1 MEKRVFLAIFLS
13 FGVLALYQAYFSPP
27 SPQPQQAPPV
37 ASAPPAAAP
46 AVTPGATPAPA
57 TTAGRTGAATPIV
70 SDAAARDIAVE
81 TDTVSAVFSTQGAVL
96 KNWKLKRY
104 FDVSGQPLELVPQNI
119 PDPFPKPFSI
129 ATDDAKVAATLR
141 SALYMPSADALTL
154 GPGSGALEFEYQDA
168 SGLAARKKFQI
179 QPDGKSYLVLVEASV
194 SLGGKPQPVILEWGP
209 ALGLGYDVEG
219 AQAFPIRAIHLSDKI
234 ERLAVDDIQEQPRY
248 ETTLRFAGVE
258 DQYFLSAALPQFHRP
273 SPPQVVRVDY
283 QPVTLPLPNDPQNRT
298 RALVAYSVRTPGP
311 AALAVFMGPKDL
323 DALRAVD
330 PELTGAIDFGMFRF
344 LVVPLLQALKWVNG
358 FLGNWGW
365 SIVVLT
371 ILINLAIFPLR
382 HRSMVSM
389 RKMQALQPEVK
400 VIQERFAKF
409 KITDP
414 ERQKMNQE
422 MMALYKQR
430 GVNPASGCVP
440 MLLTMPVL
448 FAFYAMLSA
457 AIEVRG
463 AHFFG
468 WLHDLS
474 LKDPYYITPIL
485 MGGTMFW
492 QQRMMPTTADPV
504 QQKMFLLMPVIF
516 TVMFLTAPSGLV
528 VYWFVSNLLAIGQQ
542 YLTNRMIGPPPRP
555 VAPPL
560 KPAKPAKAI
569 AGPSGKSKG

>member
-13 FGVLALYQAYFSPP
+13 FGVLALYQAYFAPP
-27 SPQPQQAPPV
+27 VPAPQQAAQVATPPPATPPASTAPAASAG
-37 ASAPPAAAP
+37 ASAPTAAAPTAPAAA
-46 AVTPGATPAPA
+46 A
-57 TTAGRTGAATPIV
+57 IV

-81 TDTVSAVFSTQGAVL
+81 TSTVSAVFSSQGAVL
-96 KNWKLKRY
+96 KSWKLKQY
-104 FDVSGQPLELVPQNI
+104 LNAGHPLELIPQNL
-119 PDPFPKPFSI
+119 PDQFPKPLSV
-129 ATDDAKVAATLR
+129 AVDDPAVSAKLRAALFK
-141 SALYMPSADALTL
+141 PSADSLSL
-154 GPGSGALEFEYQDA
+154 GAAGGTLEFEYQEA
-168 SGLAARKKFQI
+168 GLVARKKFQF
-179 QPDGKSYLVLVEASV
+179 QPDGRAYLVIVDASV
-194 SLGGKPQPVILEWGP
+194 DVGGKPQPVTVEWGP
-209 ALGLGYDVEG
+209 GLGLGYDVEG
-219 AQAFPIRAIHLSDKI
+219 AQAFPIRAIQLRDKV
-234 ERLAVDDIQEQPRY
+234 ERLAVSDVETQGRY
-248 ETTLRFAGVE
+248 EAPLRFAGVE
-258 DQYFLSAALPQFHRP
+258 DQYFLTAVLPQFQRP
-273 SPPQVVRVDY
+273 APQTVRVDY
-283 QPVTLPLPNDPQNRT
+283 QPVSHPLLNDPQNRI
-298 RALVAYSVRTPGP
+298 RKLIAYSARTPGP
-311 AALAVFMGPKDL
+311 ASLAFFMGPKEL
-323 DALRAVD
+323 DVLRAID
-330 PELTGAIDFGMFRF
+330 PQLTGAIDFGIFRF

-371 ILINLAIFPLR
+371 ILINLLIFPLR

-389 RKMQALQPEVK
+389 RKMQSIQPEVK
-400 VIQERFAKF
+400 AIQERYAKY

-468 WLHDLS
+468 WITDLS
-474 LKDPYYITPIL
+474 LMDPYYVTPIL

-492 QQRMMPTTADPV
+492 QQKMMPTTADPV
-504 QQKMFLLMPVIF
+504 QQKMFLLMPIIF
-516 TVMFLTAPSGLV
+516 TAMFLWAPSGLV

-555 VAPPL
+555 AAPP
-560 KPAKPAKAI
+560 PRPAKAI
-569 AGPSGKSKG
+569 GQGGKSKS